1 MTTRVRVYIFKVK
14 QRPPDAA
21 NAAGVTDQREVNLK
35 SIVIN
40 ISISLK
46 RIAAA
51 YMQEDI
57 ALLEVQPSYD
67 PLCLSAV
74 RLAGRA
80 VCHNFLKGRGN
91 YTSLLQSEL

>member
-35 SIVIN
+35 SKVIN
-40 ISISLK
+40 ISLSLK

-51 YMQEDI
+51 YMQQDI
-57 ALLEVQPSYD
+57 A
-67 PLCLSAV
+67 
-74 RLAGRA
+74 
-80 VCHNFLKGRGN
+80 
-91 YTSLLQSEL
+91 